1 MPATASRIA
10 TAADAGALAETLAN
24 GWDDLLELLQAA
36 GASLAGAIALPAAPG
51 IGWAIP
57 AVIVVVLFG
66 PGMTAMGVTAFAAA
80 PAGTYKTTLKSA
92 SGVIPPH
99 NNPLPGVSLDYN
111 EADDVTTVTVY
122 ADPINFMGITGYVTE
137 LTLDGMAFD
146 DSVEGNVTDAN
157 GNVIYKDNGQPVTY
171 DQVMVFTLPGEIT
184 APYTFDIEYSVVYVN
199 MGGSHNSTSG
209 TLEVLAEKN

>member
-1 MPATASRIA
+1 MKKLFKKF
-10 TAADAGALAETLAN
+10 AAIGM
-24 GWDDLLELLQAA
+24 AA
-36 GASLAGAIALPAAPG
+36 MMI
-51 IGWAIP
+51 
-57 AVIVVVLFG
+57 
-66 PGMTAMGVTAFAAA
+66 MAMGVTAFAAA

-92 SGVIPPH
+92 SGVTPPH

-171 DQVMVFTLPGEIT
+171 DQVMVFTLPGEIA